1 MLDELVEMVR
11 VDELEDLILR
21 RTFRGG
27 EASLKKLY
35 VVNPLP
41 EEYLLRIDESKS
53 RSLSRNHYYAN
64 PSFYDSAF
72 LLSSHCI

>member
-11 VDELEDLILR
+11 VDELENLILR

-53 RSLSRNHYYAN
+53 RSFSRNHYYAN
-64 PSFYDSAF
+64 PSSYNSAF